1 MKYTT
6 QGNCPFCD
14 VELVGYSGGWAM
26 SQEGFEEMK
35 RKHESGH
42 PENGSKPTTQEAND
56 MALEIYDWIK
66 ENYISKQSLIT
77 QIKEL
82 DQEPTRQGIINLI
95 EKL

>member
-1 MKYTT
+1 MNKAYEKRLI
-6 QGNCPFCD
+6 
-14 VELVGYSGGWAM
+14 ELAEEI
-26 SQEGFEEMK
+26 QEI
-35 RKHESGH
+35 
-42 PENGSKPTTQEAND
+42 QEAND